1 MKIEASGVRWV
12 AAFLGLLATVF
23 AFGPAAAQQA
33 AAAPRPN
40 IVMIVTDDMGWKDVG
55 FRGSDISTP
64 NIDRLAAGG
73 ARLEQFYVQPM
84 CTPTRAAMM
93 TGRYPFRYG
102 LQTGVIPSGHNYGLA
117 LDERMLP
124 QVLSEAGYKTAIVG
138 KWHLGHADRRYWPR
152 QRGFD
157 YHYGL
162 LIGEVDYFKHTG
174 HGVRDWF
181 RDNEPLVEEGY
192 VTQLL
197 GDDAIRVL
205 ARHASATAAAGAAK
219 QPLFLYLPF
228 TAPHAPFQAPQPY
241 LDRYKG
247 IADANR
253 RGYAAMMTALDD
265 QIGRVVEE
273 IDRRGM
279 RDNTLILLINDNGGP
294 REAALAGE
302 GTASGEMPQD
312 NSPYRDGKNSLYE
325 GGTRTLAIA
334 NWPGRIPGGSVVD
347 QPMHAVDLLPTL
359 AALAGT
365 PVKAAKPLDGV
376 DVWPTIAGGKPSA
389 RNEVVYNIEAYR
401 AAIRQGDWKLV
412 WNVLLPSKVELFDI
426 AKDPSEKTNLADKH
440 PDKVREMQ
448 RRIEELSAQAAPSLL
463 LQTEM
468 GAAMRRI
475 GTTAPQFPKS
485 SSN

>member
-1 MKIEASGVRWV
+1 MMLATGSLRRL
-12 AAFLGLLATVF
+12 AAFVCAAVSVLAAGL
-23 AFGPAAAQQA
+23 AAAQP

-55 FRGSDISTP
+55 FRGSDIATP

-117 LDERMLP
+117 LDERLLP
-124 QVLSEAGYKTAIVG
+124 QVLGEAGYKTAIVG

-205 ARHASATAAAGAAK
+205 ARHGNANPGPAK

-253 RGYAAMMTALDD
+253 RAYAAMITALDE
-265 QIGRVVEE
+265 QIGRVVDE

-294 REAALAGE
+294 REAAMAGE
-302 GTASGEMPQD
+302 GTASGDMPQD

-325 GGTRTLAIA
+325 GGTRVLAIA
-334 NWPGRIPGGSVVD
+334 NWPGRIPAGSVVE

-359 AALAGT
+359 AGLAGA
-365 PVKAAKPLDGV
+365 PIKPAKPLDGV
-376 DVWPTIAGGKPSA
+376 DVWPAIAGGKPSA
-389 RNEVVYNIEAYR
+389 RNEVVYNLEVYR

-412 WNVLLPSKVELFDI
+412 WNVLLPSKVELFDL
-426 AKDPSEKTNLADKH
+426 AKDPAEKTNLADKH

-475 GTTAPQFPKS
+475 GTTPPQFPKS
-485 SSN
+485 GN